1 MRTHSSTTLMS
12 RSLRLLMIPIL
23 LIGVFGFAASP
34 AYAVATVIYVDS
46 TASGAEDGTS
56 WADAYTELQSAL
68 LSAPPAGTQVWVAAG
83 TYYPVSNPSDPP
95 TQLDKSATFQLLDGV
110 SVYGGFA
117 GTEGALDERDPS
129 VNVTILS
136 GDIGVPANNDDNIY
150 HVVTG
155 SGTDSTAVL
164 DGFTITSGNA
174 TEDAAELNGG
184 GILNVGGSP
193 TISNMVIS
201 NNEGVFGGGMFNFDG
216 SSPTVTN
223 VTFIGN
229 SAQRAGGMY
238 NNLNSHSILI
248 NVTFVSNSA
257 SSRGGGMTTSS
268 SSPTLTNVTFHDNSA
283 PRGGGLH
290 NAFGGNPTLINVTF
304 SENSATEDGGSIYN
318 ESSSPVITNSILYN
332 NTQGTQDEI
341 YNVGGTPTVRYSI
354 VEGGYTGTGNL
365 DQDPLL
371 GPLQDNGGFTQTM
384 ALGSGSPAIEAGN
397 DADCPATDQREISRP
412 QGAHCDIGAYE
423 FVDND
428 PPDTAIGSTP
438 PDPDSDNTP
447 TFTFSGSDVGGSG
460 VASFMCQMDGGG
472 FTPCTSPFTSAAL
485 SAGSHI
491 FEVYAIDNHSNEDPT
506 PASYTWTLLFTPTD
520 VSSIVRADTNPTSAS
535 SVDFTVTF
543 SADVTGVDTG
553 DFVLTTS
560 GIKNASVSGVAGTGD
575 TYTVTVNTGTRSG
588 TIRLDIPSEA
598 TIQDSYGNQ
607 PVNLPFTG
615 GEVYTINKGADTTG
629 VFRPSNGVI
638 FLKNTNTSG
647 FADVAL
653 NYGLAGDY
661 PVVGDWD
668 GDGDVTIGV
677 YRNGRFLLR
686 NSNTVGFAE
695 INFLFGSPGDQPIAG
710 DWDGDGIDTIGIF
723 RPSTGLFQLRNTND
737 AGPADA
743 SFFLGN
749 VGDVGIAGDWNGDG
763 IDTTGVF
770 RPSNGVIF
778 LKNTNATGFADVALN
793 YGLPGD
799 KPVVGDWD
807 DNGTTTIGVFRRGQF
822 LLRNSNTNG
831 FAEIVFNLGFSTD
844 MPIAGNWDGMP

>member
-1 MRTHSSTTLMS
+1 MRKNTTNSSIQFLGRMTL
-12 RSLRLLMIPIL
+12 IL
-23 LIGVFGFAASP
+23 LLLVGMFGSLPAGSAS
-34 AYAVATVIYVDS
+34 ADGIIIYVDS
-46 TASGAEDGTS
+46 SASGADNGSS
-56 WADAYTELQSAL
+56 WADAYTDLQSAL
-68 LSAPPAGTQVWVAAG
+68 LSAPAAGTQVWVAAG
-83 TYYPVSNPSDPP
+83 TYYPVSNPSNPP
-95 TQLDKSATFQLLDGV
+95 TESDKSATFQLLNDVG
-110 SVYGGFA
+110 VYGGFA
-117 GTEGALDERDPS
+117 GTEGALDERDPG

-136 GDIGVPANNDDNIY
+136 GDIGVPSNSNDNIF
-150 HVVTG
+150 HVVTS

-164 DGFTITSGNA
+164 DGFTITEGNA
-174 TEDAAELNGG
+174 TEDDKELNGG

-201 NNEGVFGGGMFNFDG
+201 NNKGIFGGGMFNFDG
-216 SSPTVTN
+216 ASPTVTN

-229 SAQRAGGMY
+229 SAVRAGGMY
-238 NNLNSHSILI
+238 NNLNTNSILT

-257 SSRGGGMTTSS
+257 SVRGGGMTTSN
-268 SSPTLTNVTFHDNSA
+268 SSPTLTNVTFHGNSA
-283 PRGGGLH
+283 PSGGGLH
-290 NAFGGNPTLINVTF
+290 NAFGGNPTLIHVTF
-304 SENSATEDGGSIYN
+304 SGNSAAENGGSIYN
-318 ESSSPVITNSILYN
+318 DTSSPVVINSILYN
-332 NTQGTQDEI
+332 NTEGTQVEI
-341 YNVGGTPTVRYSI
+341 FNVNSTPTVSYSI
-354 VEGGYTGTGNL
+354 VEGGFTGTGNL

-384 ALGSGSPAIEAGN
+384 ALGSGSPAIDAGN
-397 DADCPATDQREISRP
+397 DASCPAEDQRGFTRP

-423 FVDND
+423 ADNQAPETTLD
-428 PPDTAIGSTP
+428 GFPPN
-438 PDPDSDNTP
+438 PDSDNTP
-447 TFTFSGSDVGGSG
+447 TFTFSGDDDGGSG
-460 VASFMCQMDGGG
+460 VASFLCRMDGASYV
-472 FTPCTSPFTSAAL
+472 PCTSPFTSAPL
-485 SAGSHI
+485 SAGSHT
-491 FEVYAIDNHSNEDPT
+491 FDVYAVDHASNADPT
-506 PASYTWTLLFTPTD
+506 PASHTWTLEFTPTN
-520 VSSIVRADTNPTSAS
+520 VTSIVRVDTNPTSAS

-543 SADVTGVDTG
+543 SANVTGVDTG
-553 DFVLTTS
+553 DFVLTTN
-560 GIKNASVSGVAGTGD
+560 GVKNASVSGVAGTGA

-598 TIQDSYGNQ
+598 DIQDSYGNQ

-615 GEVYTINKGADTTG
+615 GEVYTINKGPDTTG

-710 DWDGDGIDTIGIF
+710 DWDGDGDDTIGTF
-723 RPSTGLFQLRNTND
+723 RPSTGLFQLRNSND
-737 AGPADA
+737 AGPADV
-743 SFFLGN
+743 SFFLGLP
-749 VGDVGIAGDWNGDG
+749 GDVAIAGDWNGDG

-807 DNGTTTIGVFRRGQF
+807 DDGDVTIGVFRRGQF

-831 FAEIVFNLGFSTD
+831 FAEIVFSLGFSTD
-844 MPIAGNWDGMP
+844 MPIAGNWDGLP